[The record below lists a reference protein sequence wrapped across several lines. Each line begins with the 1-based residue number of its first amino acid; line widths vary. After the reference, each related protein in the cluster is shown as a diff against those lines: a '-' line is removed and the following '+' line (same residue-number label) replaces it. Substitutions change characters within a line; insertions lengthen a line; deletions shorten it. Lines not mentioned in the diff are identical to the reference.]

1 MSPVGVGIVGAGAWA
16 SLSHV
21 PVIESS
27 ESFELKAV
35 STSRRSSADAAAEKF
50 GVRGYDSAQ
59 QLIDDPEVE
68 LVVVATRVAQHYE
81 PVRAAL
87 QAGKAVYCEWP
98 LAPDLA
104 TAEQLAELARESGAR
119 TVIGLQGR
127 YAPEI
132 RYAAQLIADGYVGR
146 VLGTTMV
153 GSGMVWGGQVESL
166 SQAYWFDESQGAT
179 TLASAALH
187 ALDPFHH
194 LLGEFDSLSANLV
207 RSRTSATVVE
217 DGSTID
223 VTAPDQIA
231 VIGTLDSG
239 AAASVFYRGG
249 ASRGDNFRWEIN
261 GTDGDL
267 VLTSAWGNVQV
278 APLTLSGGRGE
289 ESGVVP
295 LTVPEDYLVDIPEAL
310 RAGPAKAQAQLYADL
325 ARDIQ
330 GNRRTVPDLEHA
342 LGRHRLIDAIRRAS
356 ASGTTQQVASLATPA
371 TS

>member
-1 MSPVGVGIVGAGAWA
+1 LIRTKKARADPGSPNAR
-16 SLSHV
+16 
-21 PVIESS
+21 S
-27 ESFELKAV
+27 ELRAV
-35 STSRRSSADAAAEKF
+35 STSRRSSADAAAAKF
-50 GVRGYDSAQ
+50 GVRGYDNAQ
-59 QLIDDPEVE
+59 DLVDDPAVE
-68 LVVVATRVAQHYE
+68 LVVVATRVSQHPE

-87 QAGKAVYCEWP
+87 RAGKPVYCEWP
-98 LAPDLA
+98 LAVDLA
-104 TAEQLAELARESGAR
+104 TAEELAKLAAESGAR
-119 TVIGLQGR
+119 TVVGLQGR

-132 RYAAQLIADGYVGR
+132 RYAAQLLADGYVGR

-166 SQAYWFDESQGAT
+166 GQAYWFDESQGAT
-179 TLASAALH
+179 TLTSAVLH

-194 LLGEFDSLSANLV
+194 LLGEFDSLAANLV

-217 DGSTID
+217 DGTAIE

-231 VIGTLDSG
+231 VVGTLESG

-289 ESGVVP
+289 ERGVTP
-295 LTVPEDYLVDIPEAL
+295 LTVPEEYLVDVPTAL
-310 RAGPAKAQAQLYADL
+310 REGPARAQAQLYADL
-325 ARDIQ
+325 ARDIET
-330 GNRRTVPDLEHA
+330 GDRTVPDLEHA
-342 LGRHRLIDAIRRAS
+342 LSRHRLIDAIRRAS
-356 ASGTTQQVASLATPA
+356 ASGMTRQIASTPVPA
-371 TS
+371 T